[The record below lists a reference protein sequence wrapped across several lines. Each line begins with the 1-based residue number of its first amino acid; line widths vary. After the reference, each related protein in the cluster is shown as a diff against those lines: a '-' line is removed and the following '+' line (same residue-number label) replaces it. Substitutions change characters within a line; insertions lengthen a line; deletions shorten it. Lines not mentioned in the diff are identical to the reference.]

1 MMRIVSFA
9 SSSGGN
15 CALISDG
22 NAHILMDAGLS
33 FKRIREALRL
43 MDLRVEDLSALLLT
57 HEHGD
62 HIAGLPMLEKYTELP
77 VYTSGGTARALMAK
91 GKLLGKHLRLLQA
104 GESVEI
110 GGLAVTPFETP
121 HDAAES
127 LGFVFERGGC
137 RAAAVTDLGRVT
149 PEVRRAVLGAELVLL
164 EANHD
169 VGMLRCGPYP
179 YTLQQ
184 RILGPFGHLSN
195 EASGELALALAEAG
209 CRRLLLAHLSK
220 ENNTPRLARDTVAA
234 ALLQGGVRPGS
245 LQLCVAPP
253 DGMSDR
259 LES

>member
-1 MMRIVSFA
+1 MP
-9 SSSGGN
+9 
-15 CALISDG
+15 
-22 NAHILMDAGLS
+22 
-33 FKRIREALRL
+33 
-43 MDLRVEDLSALLLT
+43 
-57 HEHGD
+57 
-62 HIAGLPMLEKYTELP
+62 LP
-77 VYTSGGTARALMAK
+77 R
-91 GKLLGKHLRLLQA
+91 
-104 GESVEI
+104 
-110 GGLAVTPFETP
+110 FETP

-137 RAAAVTDLGRVT
+137 RAAAVTDLGHVT
-149 PEVRRAVLGAELVLL
+149 AEVRRAVLGAELVLL

-169 VGMLRCGPYP
+169 VPMLRCGPYP

-195 EASGELALALAEAG
+195 EAAGELALALAEAG
-209 CRRLLLAHLSK
+209 CRQLLLAHLSK

-245 LQLCVAPP
+245 LRLCVAPP